1 MGEAGYTRVTI
12 LGDEYRVGG
21 DASGAAVAE
30 LAAYVE
36 QKMKEVRR
44 QGSMT
49 DPKRIAVMASLNLA
63 DELFRER
70 ALAGALLTEMKER
83 AAKMD
88 SVLAVTLDEEA
99 GGSVAP

>member
-44 QGSMT
+44 KSSMT
-49 DPKRIAVMASLNLA
+49 DPKRIAVMTSLNLA

-70 ALAGALLTEMKER
+70 ALADALLTEMKER

-88 SVLAVTLDEEA
+88 SVLAITLAEQAE
-99 GGSVAP
+99 GSVAP